1 MAALFY
7 QHQRLKKARPVTQM
21 HIDCVTSGRLVRLPG
36 LIDTH
41 VHLRDP
47 GQTHKEDFES
57 GTKAA
62 LAGGVT
68 LIAAM
73 PNTNPPIVDENTF
86 DLVQGIAQEKAH
98 CDYAIYLGATPFNAA
113 SVSKLAS
120 KAAALKMYCNETFTT
135 LTMKVRSGS

>member
-1 MAALFY
+1 MRKHTKMCYFHPHRLLVAALFY

-47 GQTHKEDFES
+47 GQTHKEDFAS

-62 LAGGVT
+62 IGESML
-68 LIAAM
+68 
-73 PNTNPPIVDENTF
+73 
-86 DLVQGIAQEKAH
+86 
-98 CDYAIYLGATPFNAA
+98 
-113 SVSKLAS
+113 
-120 KAAALKMYCNETFTT
+120 
-135 LTMKVRSGS
+135 